1 MTSKTIDNKLI
12 PLAQRYSDALIEV
25 AKNRNELDSV
35 YTDLKTAAE
44 SLESVK
50 EMADF
55 LSHPVIPLFEK
66 KEMVKNVFEGK
77 INNDVLNLL
86 FILLEKNK
94 INLIPAVLY
103 CFEESLD
110 KAKNILKVGVVS
122 AVEIDEDLKQK
133 LKDKLE
139 NKLKKSIK
147 FEFDINPDIIAG
159 LVLKI
164 QDKTIDGSMAAKLEG
179 FKKTLRQ

>member
-25 AKNRNELDSV
+25 AKNRNELDIV
-35 YTDLKTAAE
+35 YTDLKTVAE

-122 AVEIDEDLKQK
+122 AVEIDEDLNNVRGEEKEISKPESKVKVFVVPTNEELMIAKETKK
-133 LKDKLE
+133 LVEL
-139 NKLKKSIK
+139 NS
-147 FEFDINPDIIAG
+147 
-159 LVLKI
+159 
-164 QDKTIDGSMAAKLEG
+164 
-179 FKKTLRQ
+179 